1 MFKQKKTKL
10 GLRISM
16 LQIWPMKIAWNM
28 DFPSNNQSNVP
39 DQLYEIHVLK
49 LSNKSQILGIVLK
62 LDYSSC
68 EIITV
73 TELFFANHFW

>member
-1 MFKQKKTKL
+1 MANENCLKHGFPVEQPVQRT
-10 GLRISM
+10 RSTVWNTCT
-16 LQIWPMKIAWNM
+16 QIV
-28 DFPSNNQSNVP
+28 D
-39 DQLYEIHVLK
+39 
-49 LSNKSQILGIVLK
+49 KSQILGIVLK